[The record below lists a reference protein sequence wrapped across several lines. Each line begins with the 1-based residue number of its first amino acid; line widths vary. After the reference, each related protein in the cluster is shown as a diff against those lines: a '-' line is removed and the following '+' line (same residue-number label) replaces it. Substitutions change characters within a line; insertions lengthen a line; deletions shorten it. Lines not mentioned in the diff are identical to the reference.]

1 LRRLASERL
10 DPRIT
15 APTFHGRAL
24 ALAATAALFLAA
36 CTPGT
41 SASDDDIAPAGQEAK
56 GTVEFWH
63 FFTDREATA
72 IDAAIAKFEDAHPD
86 IDVKVTAGQDDAK
99 MLQAISSGK
108 GPDVGLSYSTDI
120 VGKFCS
126 SGAWRDLTPYIERD
140 KVDLEQI
147 PETVRSYTS
156 YHDRR
161 CALPFLADV
170 YGLYYNKTL
179 LAQAGYTAPP
189 KTMTELA
196 DMAKKLTKRAPDG
209 TIEVAGFL
217 PLLNFYEHTPQHIA
231 PAWDAQ
237 WLTEDERSAI
247 GTDPDWAAMLK
258 WHKELVDW
266 YGYDNLQEFTAGLG
280 DEWSADNAF
289 HQGKLA
295 IAVDGEY
302 RVAFLQDQAPGVDF
316 GTAPL
321 PVADT
326 QTDRYGAGFVTGNV
340 AGISANSKNPEAS
353 WALIEYLTTETE
365 SIVGLSNSIKNVPTT
380 HDALTSPDLQADEK
394 FRTFLD
400 IFENPNTSTTP
411 PNASGP
417 KYVEMAQEF
426 VNGYLSGANT
436 DLAGGLKD
444 LDQKIDQALDLGR

>member
-1 LRRLASERL
+1 MSRRPLL
-10 DPRIT
+10 I
-15 APTFHGRAL
+15 
-24 ALAATAALFLAA
+24 AAAALLLAA

-41 SASDDDIAPAGQEAK
+41 NANQDVAPAGQEAK
-56 GTVEFWH
+56 GSIEFWH
-63 FFTDREATA
+63 FFTDREAKG

-126 SGAWRDLTPYIERD
+126 SNAWRDLTPYLERD
-140 KVDLEQI
+140 EVDLEQF

-156 YHDRR
+156 YQGKR
-161 CALPFLADV
+161 CAMPFLADV
-170 YGLYYNKTL
+170 YGMYFNKTL

-217 PLLNFYEHTPQHIA
+217 PLLNFYEHTPQHTA
-231 PAWDAQ
+231 PAWNAR
-237 WLTEDERSAI
+237 WLTDDERSAI
-247 GTDPDWAAMLK
+247 GTDPNWAAMLK
-258 WHKELVDW
+258 WHKDLVDW
-266 YGYDNLQEFTAGLG
+266 YGYDNLQRFTAGLG

-295 IAVDGEY
+295 MAIDGEY
-302 RVAFLQDQAPGVDF
+302 RVAFLHDQAPDLDF

-321 PVADT
+321 PVADD
-326 QTDRYGAGFVTGNV
+326 QADRYGAGFVTGNI
-340 AGISANSKNPEAS
+340 AGISANSKNPEAA
-353 WALIEYLTTETE
+353 WALVRHLTTETD
-365 SIVGLSNSIKNVPTT
+365 SVVGLANSIKNVPTT
-380 HDALTSPDLQADEK
+380 KDALASADLEADEQ
-394 FRTFLD
+394 FQTFLD
-400 IFENPNTSTTP
+400 IFANPDTSTTP

-426 VNGYLSGANT
+426 VDGYLSGT
-436 DLAGGLKD
+436 TSDLPGGLAD
-444 LDQKIDQALDLGR
+444 LDKRIDQALDLGR

>member
-1 LRRLASERL
+1 MTRRPIL
-10 DPRIT
+10 
-15 APTFHGRAL
+15 
-24 ALAATAALFLAA
+24 LAAAALLLAAA

-41 SASDDDIAPAGQEAK
+41 NADQGVAPAGQEAK

-63 FFTDREATA
+63 FFTDREAKA

-126 SGAWRDLTPYIERD
+126 SSAWRDLTPFIERD
-140 KVDLEQI
+140 KVDLEQF

-156 YHDRR
+156 YQNRR
-161 CALPFLADV
+161 CAMPFLADV
-170 YGLYYNKTL
+170 YGLYYNKGL

-217 PLLNFYEHTPQHIA
+217 PLLNFYEHTPQHTA
-231 PAWDAQ
+231 PAWNAR
-237 WLTEDERSAI
+237 WLTTDEKSAI
-247 GTDPDWAAMLK
+247 GSDPNWPAMLK
-258 WHKELVDW
+258 WHKDLVDW
-266 YGYDNLQEFTAGLG
+266 YGYDNLQRFTAGLG

-295 IAVDGEY
+295 MAIDGEY
-302 RVAFLQDQAPGVDF
+302 RVAFLHDQAPDIDF

-321 PVADT
+321 PVADN

-340 AGISANSKNPEAS
+340 AGISANSKNPEAA
-353 WALIEYLTTETE
+353 WALISYLTTETDA
-365 SIVGLSNSIKNVPTT
+365 IVGLSNSIKNVPTT
-380 HDALTSPDLQADEK
+380 KDALTSDQLEADEQ
-394 FRTFLD
+394 FQTFLD
-400 IFENPNTSTTP
+400 IFANPDTSTTP

-426 VNGYLSGANT
+426 VNGYLSGTTT
-436 DLAGGLKD
+436 DLPGGLTD
-444 LDQKIDQALDLGR
+444 LDQRIDRALDLGR

>member
-1 LRRLASERL
+1 MFRR
-10 DPRIT
+10 PIV
-15 APTFHGRAL
+15 
-24 ALAATAALFLAA
+24 LAAAVLLIAA

-41 SASDDDIAPAGQEAK
+41 NANDEVAPAGQEAT

-63 FFTDREATA
+63 FFTDREAKAIDTA
-72 IDAAIAKFEDAHPD
+72 IAAFEKEHPG

-126 SGAWRDLTPYIERD
+126 SNAWRDLTPYIERD
-140 KVDLEQI
+140 KVDLDQF

-156 YHDRR
+156 YQNRR
-161 CALPFLADV
+161 CAMPFLADV

-189 KTMTELA
+189 KNMTELA

-217 PLLNFYEHTPQHIA
+217 PLLNFYEHSPQHA
-231 PAWDAQ
+231 GPMWDVK
-237 WLTEDERSAI
+237 WLTADEKSAI
-247 GTDPDWAAMLK
+247 GTDPNWAAMLK

-266 YGYDNLQEFTAGLG
+266 YGYDKLQEFTAGLG

-289 HQGKLA
+289 HKGKLA
-295 IAVDGEY
+295 MSIDGEY
-302 RVAFLQDQAPGVDF
+302 RVAFLEDQAPDVDF

-321 PVADT
+321 PVADN
-326 QTDRYGAGFVTGNV
+326 QANRYGAGFVTGNV
-340 AGISANSKNPEAS
+340 MGISANSDNAEAS
-353 WALIEYLTTETE
+353 WALVRYLTTETDA
-365 SIVGLSNSIKNVPTT
+365 IVGLSNSIKNVPTT
-380 HDALTSPDLQADEK
+380 KDALASPDLKVDEK
-394 FRTFLD
+394 FQPFLD
-400 IFENPNTSTTP
+400 IFANPNTSTTP

-417 KYVEMAQEF
+417 KYVEMAQEYI
-426 VNGYLSGANT
+426 NSYLSGEAT
-436 DLAGGLKD
+436 DLTSGLTD
-444 LDQKIDQALDLGR
+444 LDKRIDDALELGR

>member
-1 LRRLASERL
+1 MSRR
-10 DPRIT
+10 P
-15 APTFHGRAL
+15 L
-24 ALAATAALFLAA
+24 ALAAAAALLLAA
-36 CTPGT
+36 CTPG
-41 SASDDDIAPAGQEAK
+41 SNASDDVAPAGQEAK
-56 GTVEFWH
+56 GTIEFWH
-63 FFTDREATA
+63 FFTDREAKA
-72 IDAAIAKFEDAHPD
+72 IDDAIAKFEDAHPD

-140 KVDLEQI
+140 KVDLEQF

-161 CALPFLADV
+161 CAMPFLADV

-179 LAQAGYTAPP
+179 LAQAGYSAPP
-189 KTMTELA
+189 KTMSELA

-217 PLLNFYEHTPQHIA
+217 PLLNFYEHTPQHIV
-231 PAWDAQ
+231 PGWDAK
-237 WLTEDERSAI
+237 WLTADEKSAI
-247 GTDPDWAAMLK
+247 GTDPQWAAMLK
-258 WHKELVDW
+258 WHKDLVDW
-266 YGYDNLQEFTAGLG
+266 YGYDNLQKFTAGLG

-289 HQGKLA
+289 HKGKLA
-295 IAVDGEY
+295 MSVDGEY
-302 RVAFLQDQAPGVDF
+302 RVAFLQDQAPDVDF

-321 PVADT
+321 PVADD

-340 AGISANSKNPEAS
+340 AGISANSKNPEAA
-353 WALIEYLTTETE
+353 WALIEYLTTETG
-365 SIVGLSNSIKNVPTT
+365 SVVGLSNAIKNVPTT
-380 HDALTSPDLQADEK
+380 SDALASPDLQADEK
-394 FRTFLD
+394 FKVFLD
-400 IFENPNTSTTP
+400 IFEHPETSTTP

-426 VNGYLSGANT
+426 VNGYLSGANK
-436 DLAGGLKD
+436 DLTGGLKD
-444 LDQKIDQALDLGR
+444 LDTRIDQALDLGR

>member
-1 LRRLASERL
+1 MSRRSLAF
-10 DPRIT
+10 
-15 APTFHGRAL
+15 A
-24 ALAATAALFLAA
+24 AATALLLAA

-41 SASDDDIAPAGQEAK
+41 EASDDVAPAGQEAK
-56 GTVEFWH
+56 GSIEFWH
-63 FFTDREATA
+63 FFTDREAKA
-72 IDAAIAKFEDAHPD
+72 IDDAIAAFEKAHPD

-140 KVDLEQI
+140 EVDLEQF

-161 CALPFLADV
+161 CAMPFLADV

-179 LAQAGYTAPP
+179 LAQAGYSAPP
-189 KTMTELA
+189 KTMSELA

-209 TIEVAGFL
+209 TIEVAGYV
-217 PLLNFYEHTPQHIA
+217 PLLNFYEHTPQHIV
-231 PAWDAQ
+231 PGWDAK
-237 WLTEDERSAI
+237 WLTADEKSAI
-247 GTDPDWAAMLK
+247 GTDPQWQAMLK

-266 YGYDNLQEFTAGLG
+266 YGYDNLQKFTAGLG

-289 HQGKLA
+289 HKGK
-295 IAVDGEY
+295 IAMSVDGEY
-302 RVAFLQDQAPGVDF
+302 RVAFLQDQAPDVDF

-321 PVADT
+321 PVADDRP
-326 QTDRYGAGFVTGNV
+326 DRYGAGFVTGNV
-340 AGISANSKNPEAS
+340 AGISANSKNPEAA
-353 WALIEYLTTETE
+353 WALIEYLTTETD
-365 SIVGLSNSIKNVPTT
+365 SIVGLSNKIKNVPTT
-380 HDALTSPDLQADEK
+380 AAALASPNLQTDEK
-394 FRTFLD
+394 FTVFLD
-400 IFENPNTSTTP
+400 IFEHPETSTTP

-426 VNGYLSGANT
+426 VNGYLSGANKDLPGGLT
-436 DLAGGLKD
+436 DLD
-444 LDQKIDQALDLGR
+444 TRIDQALDLGR